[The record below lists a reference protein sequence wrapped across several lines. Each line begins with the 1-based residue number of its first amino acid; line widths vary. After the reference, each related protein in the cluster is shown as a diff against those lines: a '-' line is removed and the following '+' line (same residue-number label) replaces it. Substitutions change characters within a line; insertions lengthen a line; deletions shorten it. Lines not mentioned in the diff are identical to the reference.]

1 MKANVQVASNLMI
14 DDDEHRPHEKYI
26 PGDLFA
32 QIYPDRLHPE
42 YFHKWLTEGQ
52 IREYKQYLVCGLCR
66 RTCAGTCGLRVARR

>member
-1 MKANVQVASNLMI
+1 MKANIQVASNLMI

-42 YFHKWLTEGQ
+42 YFHKWLTE
-52 IREYKQYLVCGLCR
+52 R
-66 RTCAGTCGLRVARR
+66 